1 METIAEDQET
11 EYELDKVK
19 KKYANLGHSILMVQ
33 LERGGQGLGLSLAGH
48 KDRNC
53 MAVFVCGINP
63 TGAAYRTG
71 GIQVGDEILEVNG
84 VVLHGRCHLNASAII
99 KSLSGPIFKVI
110 ILRRKTAIDDI
121 AVRPIT
127 QFPVSLAEESSEE
140 SYNSYPNVRT
150 ITVRKGPQGLGI
162 MIIEGK
168 HADVGQGIFISDIQE
183 GSVAEKAGLE
193 IGEMILA
200 VNKEPLLG
208 SNYENAAT
216 LLKRTE
222 GIVTLIVS
230 NPTKKPTTPI
240 QGEGDNSALVNDIGP
255 SASTGNAI
263 PNSLCVVSN
272 NVSASANST
281 KPALKPSAPP
291 SRPTTPVPE
300 PPADPTTC
308 PIIPGK
314 DTQIEIN
321 TDNKILGL
329 FFVGGKDTV
338 IPEGIVIVE
347 VYGGGT
353 ADRDSRLQ
361 PGDQILE
368 VNGTP
373 LKDVSYTTA
382 SQALRQTLPKMKLS
396 IYRPEKIDF
405 QAVETEIIKKP
416 GKGLGV
422 SVIARKD
429 GKGVYISE
437 ILSGGSA
444 DIDGKIMKGDL
455 LVSVNGVNVETAS
468 GEEAGIIL
476 KTAMGR
482 VTLKLNRYKAI
493 TR

>member
-1 METIAEDQET
+1 
-11 EYELDKVK
+11 
-19 KKYANLGHSILMVQ
+19 
-33 LERGGQGLGLSLAGH
+33 
-48 KDRNC
+48 
-53 MAVFVCGINP
+53 
-63 TGAAYRTG
+63 
-71 GIQVGDEILEVNG
+71 
-84 VVLHGRCHLNASAII
+84 
-99 KSLSGPIFKVI
+99 
-110 ILRRKTAIDDI
+110 
-121 AVRPIT
+121 
-127 QFPVSLAEESSEE
+127 
-140 SYNSYPNVRT
+140 
-150 ITVRKGPQGLGI
+150 

-183 GSVAEKAGLE
+183 GSIAEKAGLE

-200 VNKEPLLG
+200 VNKDPLLG

-230 NPTKKPTTPI
+230 NPTKKSAAPV
-240 QGEGDNSALVNDIGP
+240 QNEGDGFTLVNDIGP
-255 SASTGNAI
+255 SASTGNAV
-263 PNSLCVVSN
+263 PNSLSVVSN
-272 NVSASANST
+272 NVSAVGNST
-281 KPALKPSAPP
+281 KPALKASAPP

-300 PPADPTTC
+300 PPADPLTC

-321 TDNKILGL
+321 TDNNILGL

-338 IPEGIVIVE
+338 VPEGIVIVE

-353 ADRDSRLQ
+353 ADKDGRLQ

-373 LKDVSYTTA
+373 LRDVSYTTA

-396 IYRPEKIDF
+396 VYRPEKIDF
-405 QAVETEIIKKP
+405 QVVETEIIKKP

-437 ILSGGSA
+437 ILTGGSA

-455 LVSVNGVNVETAS
+455 LVSVNGVSVERAS
-468 GEEAGIIL
+468 GEEAGIVL

-482 VTLKLNRYKAI
+482 IALKLNRYKAI
-493 TR
+493 AR